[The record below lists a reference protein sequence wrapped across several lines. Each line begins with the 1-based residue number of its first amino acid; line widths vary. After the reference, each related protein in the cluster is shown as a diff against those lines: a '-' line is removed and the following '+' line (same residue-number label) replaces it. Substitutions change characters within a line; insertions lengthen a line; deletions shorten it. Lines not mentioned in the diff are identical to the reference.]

1 MEQKLDGQDARW
13 RRSLMDIKEE
23 EVANEKEEFLS
34 THHLGGEGSH
44 SPMKRFVKSPGTAS

>member
-13 RRSLMDIKEE
+13 RSLMDIKEE